1 MINALISKFQ
11 DPRKGFDPV
20 PSDYVKKYFEQ
31 AYNGQRFNQKTIDCL
46 TQYID
51 VSKSKV
57 LDLGAGPGQYTKY
70 FVEQGAETHYHDISK
85 GYLQLF
91 KEKFPDLKFTASLDY
106 LDHFQGQYDLIF
118 NNVCFNY
125 CMDDRKFVKKIA
137 QGLIPGGIYFGV
149 LGNENV
155 FKNELSKNA
164 FLIKMQFL
172 LNDIFGIKIG
182 HPFTGRKRIKR
193 LFTKK
198 YFEILALE
206 DFEANTLV
214 VVKKKEV

>member
-1 MINALISKFQ
+1 MINYLLSLIQ
-11 DPRKGFDPV
+11 DPRKGYDPV
-20 PSDYVKKYFEQ
+20 PPEHAEKYFEE
-31 AYNGQRFNQKTIDCL
+31 AYNGQRFNQKTIEKL
-46 TQYID
+46 IQYID
-51 VSKSKV
+51 LSNSKV

-91 KEKFPDLKFTASLDY
+91 KEKFHDLEFTATLDY
-106 LDHFQGQYDLIF
+106 LDHFRGQYDLIF

-125 CMDDRKFVKKIA
+125 CMDDSKFVKKIA
-137 QGLIPGGIYFGV
+137 QGLNPNGIYFGV

-155 FKNELSKNA
+155 FNKKLSKNK
-164 FLIKMQFL
+164 FLLKIQFL

-193 LFTKK
+193 LFSKK
-198 YFEILALE
+198 YFEILNLE
-206 DFEANTLV
+206 DFEVNTLV